1 VEHCIQQHLQVYQN
15 LLIVPPL
22 PTKMRLNEVVILFI
36 SIFGR
41 FWPEP
46 YVSTCQLIWSRA
58 LPPISPLINLLG
70 KTIFLP
76 CSDAPPPP
84 NIYTVR
90 IARDYPC
97 NSLCRISI
105 KNMQMAFSNPERMPS
120 PCTVFTESSACKM
133 ETCPSLSPLSAYIL
147 SYLPFPSCSQSGG
160 LRNHHLRA
168 LAMPCPYH
176 FSLSAF
182 SSS

>member
-22 PTKMRLNEVVILFI
+22 PTKMRLNEVVILSI

-58 LPPISPLINLLG
+58 PPPISPLINLLG

-105 KNMQMAFSNPERMPS
+105 KNIQMGFLKSRKNAQPVYSIYGKLGMQNGDVSVPVPSFSLYS
-120 PCTVFTESSACKM
+120 
-133 ETCPSLSPLSAYIL
+133 IL
-147 SYLPFPSCSQSGG
+147 SSLPF
-160 LRNHHLRA
+160 L
-168 LAMPCPYH
+168 LAKWR
-176 FSLSAF
+176 LA
-182 SSS
+182 